1 MSDWRVALGVA
12 LLAMTGFAAPGA
24 AETVNVYTAWPE
36 SLSQPIF
43 KAYTAKTGMQVN
55 FIRLSTGELVAR
67 ATAEKNNPR
76 ADVIWGAPGDGFAA
90 AKEAGI
96 LEPYRPPTSDKIPAE
111 LKDRDGYYTA
121 VSKNTLVF
129 MSNAKLLKEK
139 GLKPPVSWNDLLDP
153 AYKGQIQTA
162 DARTSGTALTRIL
175 SIYYAFGKD
184 EDKAFDYQK
193 KLHGNVQVYT
203 KSGGGCTIP
212 AELKDREAFF
222 TAVAKNTLVF
232 MSNAKLLKEKGL
244 KPPTSWN
251 DLLDPA
257 FKGQIQTADART
269 SGTALTRIL
278 SIYYAFGKDEQKA
291 FDYQKRLHA
300 NVQVYTKSGGGCTV
314 PAALGQAMVCI
325 AHMPDAMEAKKKGYD
340 MTVTFPR
347 EGVAAVIEGVA
358 LVKGAKN
365 RDQATK
371 FIDWTFSKDMQDL
384 LDKHDV
390 YMLPT
395 LPGASIDAAVQ
406 ALMKEAKLL
415 PVDLEWVGKNRRR
428 LVDRWVNEVIR
439 D

>member
-1 MSDWRVALGVA
+1 MKAIGLA
-12 LLAMTGFAAPGA
+12 LLLVAGA
-24 AETVNVYTAWPE
+24 LAGPARAQTVNVYTAWPE

-43 KAYTAKTGMQVN
+43 KAYTAKTGVPIN

-67 ATAEKNNPR
+67 ATAERGNPR

-90 AKEAGI
+90 AKEAGLI
-96 LEPYRPPTSDKIPAE
+96 EPYRPPTWDKIPAE
-111 LKDRDGYYTA
+111 LRDREGYYTA
-121 VSKNTLVF
+121 VAKNTLIF

-139 GLKPPVSWNDLLDP
+139 NLKAPTSWMDLLDP

-184 EDKAFDYQK
+184 EDRAFDYQK
-193 KLHGNVQVYT
+193 KLH
-203 KSGGGCTIP
+203 K
-212 AELKDREAFF
+212 
-222 TAVAKNTLVF
+222 
-232 MSNAKLLKEKGL
+232 
-244 KPPTSWN
+244 
-251 DLLDPA
+251 
-257 FKGQIQTADART
+257 
-269 SGTALTRIL
+269 
-278 SIYYAFGKDEQKA
+278 
-291 FDYQKRLHA
+291 

-340 MTVTFPR
+340 MVVTFPK

-365 RDQATK
+365 REAATK
-371 FIDWTFSKDMQDL
+371 FIDWTFSQDMQDL

-395 LPGASIDAAVQ
+395 LPGASVDAAVA

-415 PVDLEWVGKNRRR
+415 PVDLEWVGKNRKR

>member
-1 MSDWRVALGVA
+1 MSTTLARIRTALAAA
-12 LLAMTGFAAPGA
+12 LLVLLAGASPALAADV
-24 AETVNVYTAWPE
+24 VNVYTAWPE

-43 KAYTAKTGMQVN
+43 KAFTAKTGINVN

-90 AKEAGI
+90 AKAAGI
-96 LEPYRPPTSDKIPAE
+96 LEPYKPAGVSKLAPE
-111 LKDRDGYYTA
+111 LRDPEGYYHA
-121 VSKNTLVF
+121 VSKNTLLF

-139 GLKPPVSWNDLLDP
+139 NLKPPASWADLLDP

-184 EDKAFDYQK
+184 EDKLIDYQK
-193 KLHGNVQVYT
+193 KLNANVQVYT

-212 AELKDREAFF
+212 
-222 TAVAKNTLVF
+222 T
-232 MSNAKLLKEKGL
+232 
-244 KPPTSWN
+244 
-251 DLLDPA
+251 
-257 FKGQIQTADART
+257 
-269 SGTALTRIL
+269 
-278 SIYYAFGKDEQKA
+278 
-291 FDYQKRLHA
+291 
-300 NVQVYTKSGGGCTV
+300 
-314 PAALGQAMVCI
+314 ALGQSMVCI

-340 MTVTFPR
+340 MVTTFPK

-365 RDQATK
+365 RDAAIK
-371 FIDWTFSKDMQDL
+371 MLEWTFSKDMQDL
-384 LDKHDV
+384 LDKNEV

-395 LPGASIDAAVQ
+395 LPEGSINPSVQ

-415 PVDLEWVGKNRRR
+415 PVDLDWVGKNRKR
-428 LVDRWVNEVIR
+428 LVDRWVSEVVKE
-439 D
+439 

>member
-1 MSDWRVALGVA
+1 MDVRRWLTRSVTTGIASGL
-12 LLAMTGFAAPGA
+12 LLATLAAPA
-24 AETVNVYTAWPE
+24 LAQTVNVYTAWPE

-43 KAYTAKTGMQVN
+43 KAYTAKTGVQVN

-96 LEPYRPPTSDKIPAE
+96 IEPYRPPTWDKIPAE
-111 LKDRDGYYTA
+111 LKDR
-121 VSKNTLVF
+121 
-129 MSNAKLLKEK
+129 E
-139 GLKPPVSWNDLLDP
+139 
-153 AYKGQIQTA
+153 AY
-162 DARTSGTALTRIL
+162 
-175 SIYYAFGKD
+175 
-184 EDKAFDYQK
+184 
-193 KLHGNVQVYT
+193 
-203 KSGGGCTIP
+203 
-212 AELKDREAFF
+212 F

-278 SIYYAFGKDEQKA
+278 SIYYAFGKDEQKT
-291 FDYQKRLHA
+291 FDYQKKLHA

-340 MTVTFPR
+340 MIVSFPK

-395 LPGASIDAAVQ
+395 LPEASIAAAVQ

-415 PVDLEWVGKNRRR
+415 PVDLEWVGKNRKR
-428 LVDRWVNEVIR
+428 LVERWVNETIR

>member
-1 MSDWRVALGVA
+1 MDVRLWFPRSVATGIAFGLV
-12 LLAMTGFAAPGA
+12 LAVLAAPA
-24 AETVNVYTAWPE
+24 LAQTVNVYTAWPE

-43 KAYTAKTGMQVN
+43 KAYTAKTGVQIN

-96 LEPYRPPTSDKIPAE
+96 IEPYRPPTWDKIPAE
-111 LKDRDGYYTA
+111 LKDREAYFTA
-121 VSKNTLVF
+121 VS
-129 MSNAKLLKEK
+129 
-139 GLKPPVSWNDLLDP
+139 
-153 AYKGQIQTA
+153 
-162 DARTSGTALTRIL
+162 
-175 SIYYAFGKD
+175 
-184 EDKAFDYQK
+184 
-193 KLHGNVQVYT
+193 
-203 KSGGGCTIP
+203 
-212 AELKDREAFF
+212 
-222 TAVAKNTLVF
+222 KNTLVF

-278 SIYYAFGKDEQKA
+278 SIYYAFGKDEQKT
-291 FDYQKRLHA
+291 FDYQKKLHA

-314 PAALGQAMVCI
+314 PAALGQAMICI

-340 MTVTFPR
+340 MIVSFPK

-415 PVDLEWVGKNRRR
+415 PVDLEWVGKNRKR
-428 LVDRWVNEVIR
+428 LVERWVNETIR

>member
-1 MSDWRVALGVA
+1 VLLLVVGALAGPA
-12 LLAMTGFAAPGA
+12 QAQ
-24 AETVNVYTAWPE
+24 TVNVYTAWPE

-43 KAYTAKTGMQVN
+43 KAYTAKTGVPIN

-67 ATAEKNNPR
+67 ATAERGNPR

-90 AKEAGI
+90 AKEAGLI
-96 LEPYRPPTSDKIPAE
+96 EPYRPPTWDKIPAE
-111 LKDRDGYYTA
+111 LRDREGYYTA
-121 VSKNTLVF
+121 VAKNTLIF

-139 GLKPPVSWNDLLDP
+139 NLKAPTSWMDLLDP

-184 EDKAFDYQK
+184 EDRAFDYQK
-193 KLHGNVQVYT
+193 KLH
-203 KSGGGCTIP
+203 K
-212 AELKDREAFF
+212 
-222 TAVAKNTLVF
+222 
-232 MSNAKLLKEKGL
+232 
-244 KPPTSWN
+244 
-251 DLLDPA
+251 
-257 FKGQIQTADART
+257 
-269 SGTALTRIL
+269 
-278 SIYYAFGKDEQKA
+278 
-291 FDYQKRLHA
+291 

-340 MTVTFPR
+340 MVVTFPK

-365 RDQATK
+365 REAATK
-371 FIDWTFSKDMQDL
+371 FIDWTFSQDMQDL

-395 LPGASIDAAVQ
+395 LPGASVDAAVA

-415 PVDLEWVGKNRRR
+415 PVDLEWVGKNRKR

>member
-1 MSDWRVALGVA
+1 MASTLRLFAS
-12 LLAMTGFAAPGA
+12 LLLVLVFAGPGLA
-24 AETVNVYTAWPE
+24 QTVNVYTAWPE

-43 KAYTAKTGMQVN
+43 KAYTAKTGVQIN

-96 LEPYRPPTSDKIPAE
+96 IEPYKTANIDKIPAE
-111 LKDRDGYYTA
+111 LKDKDGYYTA
-121 VSKNTLVF
+121 VSKNTLIF

-139 GLKPPVSWNDLLDP
+139 GLKAPTSWNDLLDP

-184 EDKAFDYQK
+184 EDRAFDYQK

-212 AELKDREAFF
+212 A
-222 TAVAKNTLVF
+222 
-232 MSNAKLLKEKGL
+232 
-244 KPPTSWN
+244 
-251 DLLDPA
+251 
-257 FKGQIQTADART
+257 
-269 SGTALTRIL
+269 
-278 SIYYAFGKDEQKA
+278 
-291 FDYQKRLHA
+291 
-300 NVQVYTKSGGGCTV
+300 
-314 PAALGQAMVCI
+314 ALGQAIVCI

-340 MTVTFPR
+340 MVVTFPR
-347 EGVAAVIEGVA
+347 EGVAAVIEAVA

-365 RDQATK
+365 RELAAK

-384 LDKHDV
+384 LDKNQV

-395 LPGASIDAAVQ
+395 LPGATIEPAVQ
-406 ALMKEAKLL
+406 SLMKEARLL
-415 PVDLEWVGKNRRR
+415 PVDLDWVGKSRKR
-428 LVDRWVNEVIR
+428 LVERWVNEVIKE
-439 D
+439 

>member
-1 MSDWRVALGVA
+1 MVSTLVTLLLVVLFASPALA
-12 LLAMTGFAAPGA
+12 Q
-24 AETVNVYTAWPE
+24 TVNVYTAWPE

-43 KAYTAKTGMQVN
+43 KAYEAKTGVKIN

-96 LEPYRPPTSDKIPAE
+96 IEPYKAPNWDKIPAE
-111 LKDRDGYYTA
+111 LKDREAYYTA
-121 VSKNTLVF
+121 VSKNTLIF
-129 MSNAKLLKEK
+129 MSNTKLLKEK
-139 GLKPPVSWNDLLDP
+139 GLK
-153 AYKGQIQTA
+153 A
-162 DARTSGTALTRIL
+162 
-175 SIYYAFGKD
+175 
-184 EDKAFDYQK
+184 
-193 KLHGNVQVYT
+193 
-203 KSGGGCTIP
+203 
-212 AELKDREAFF
+212 
-222 TAVAKNTLVF
+222 
-232 MSNAKLLKEKGL
+232 
-244 KPPTSWN
+244 PTSWN

-278 SIYYAFGKDEQKA
+278 SIYYAFGKDEEKTV
-291 FDYQKRLHA
+291 DYQKKLHK

-314 PAALGQAMVCI
+314 PASLGQTMVCI

-340 MTVTFPR
+340 MTMTFPK
-347 EGVAAVIEGVA
+347 EGVAAVIEAIA

-365 RDQATK
+365 MDAAKK
-371 FIDWTFSKDMQDL
+371 FIDWTFTQEMQNL
-384 LDKHDV
+384 LDKNDV

-395 LPGASIDAAVQ
+395 LPGASIDKDVA

-428 LVDRWVNEVIR
+428 LVDRWINEVIK

>member
-1 MSDWRVALGVA
+1 MKATGLA
-12 LLAMTGFAAPGA
+12 LLLVLGTL
-24 AETVNVYTAWPE
+24 AEPALAQTVNVYTAWPE

-43 KAYTAKTGMQVN
+43 KAYTAKTGVPIN

-67 ATAEKNNPR
+67 ATAERGNPR

-90 AKEAGI
+90 AKEAGLI
-96 LEPYRPPTSDKIPAE
+96 EPYRPPTWDRIPAE
-111 LKDRDGYYTA
+111 LRDRDGYYTA

-139 GLKPPVSWNDLLDP
+139 GLKPPTSWMDLL
-153 AYKGQIQTA
+153 
-162 DARTSGTALTRIL
+162 
-175 SIYYAFGKD
+175 
-184 EDKAFDYQK
+184 E
-193 KLHGNVQVYT
+193 
-203 KSGGGCTIP
+203 
-212 AELKDREAFF
+212 
-222 TAVAKNTLVF
+222 
-232 MSNAKLLKEKGL
+232 
-244 KPPTSWN
+244 
-251 DLLDPA
+251 PA

-278 SIYYAFGKDEQKA
+278 SIYYALGKDEDRA
-291 FDYQKRLHA
+291 FDYQKKLHK

-340 MTVTFPR
+340 MVVTFPK

-365 RDQATK
+365 REAATK
-371 FIDWTFSKDMQDL
+371 FIDWTFSQAMQDL

-395 LPGASIDAAVQ
+395 LPGASVDAAVA

-415 PVDLEWVGKNRRR
+415 PVDLEWVGKNRKR

>member
-1 MSDWRVALGVA
+1 MTSVLVMASTFLLVLVALAGP
-12 LLAMTGFAAPGA
+12 APA
-24 AETVNVYTAWPE
+24 QTLNVYTAWPE

-43 KAYTAKTGMQVN
+43 KAYTAKTGVQIN
-55 FIRLSTGELVAR
+55 FLRLSTGELVAR

-96 LEPYRPPTSDKIPAE
+96 IEPYRPPTWDRVPRE
-111 LKDRDGYYTA
+111 LKDPAGYYTA

-139 GLKPPVSWNDLLDP
+139 GLKPPTSWMDLLDP

-175 SIYYAFGKD
+175 SIYYAMGKD

-193 KLHGNVQVYT
+193 KLH
-203 KSGGGCTIP
+203 
-212 AELKDREAFF
+212 R
-222 TAVAKNTLVF
+222 
-232 MSNAKLLKEKGL
+232 
-244 KPPTSWN
+244 
-251 DLLDPA
+251 
-257 FKGQIQTADART
+257 
-269 SGTALTRIL
+269 
-278 SIYYAFGKDEQKA
+278 
-291 FDYQKRLHA
+291 

-314 PAALGQAMVCI
+314 PAALGQAIVCI

-340 MTVTFPR
+340 MVVSFPR

-365 RDQATK
+365 HDLATK
-371 FIDWTFSKDMQDL
+371 FIDWTFTKDMQDL

-395 LPGASIDAAVQ
+395 MPEASIDAAVQ

-415 PVDLEWVGKNRRR
+415 PVDLEWVGKNRKR
-428 LVDRWVNEVIR
+428 LVERWVNEVIR

>member
-1 MSDWRVALGVA
+1 MALRHRLFTVLL
-12 LLAMTGFAAPGA
+12 LLAAVATPAGA
-24 AETVNVYTAWPE
+24 ADTVNVYTAWPE
-36 SLSQPIF
+36 SFSQPIF
-43 KAYTAKTGMQVN
+43 KAYTAKTGVAIN
-55 FIRLSTGELVAR
+55 FLRLSTGELVAR

-96 LEPYRPPTSDKIPAE
+96 IEPYKPASWDRIPVE
-111 LKDRDGYYTA
+111 LRDREGYFTA

-139 GLKPPVSWNDLLDP
+139 NLK
-153 AYKGQIQTA
+153 A
-162 DARTSGTALTRIL
+162 
-175 SIYYAFGKD
+175 
-184 EDKAFDYQK
+184 
-193 KLHGNVQVYT
+193 
-203 KSGGGCTIP
+203 
-212 AELKDREAFF
+212 
-222 TAVAKNTLVF
+222 
-232 MSNAKLLKEKGL
+232 
-244 KPPTSWN
+244 PTSWN

-278 SIYYAFGKDEQKA
+278 SIYYAFGKDEDRT
-291 FDYQKRLHA
+291 FDYQKKLHK

-314 PAALGQAMVCI
+314 PAALGQTIVCI

-340 MTVTFPR
+340 MVVTFPK

-365 RDQATK
+365 REQAVK
-371 FIDWTFSKDMQDL
+371 FIEWTFSKDMQDL

-395 LPGASIDAAVQ
+395 LPGASIDAAVA

-415 PVDLEWVGKNRRR
+415 PVDLEWVGKNRKR
-428 LVDRWVNEVIR
+428 LVDRWINEVIK

>member
-1 MSDWRVALGVA
+1 MASTLRLFAS
-12 LLAMTGFAAPGA
+12 LLLVLVFAGPGLA
-24 AETVNVYTAWPE
+24 QTVNVYTAWPE

-43 KAYTAKTGMQVN
+43 KAYTAKTGVQVN

-67 ATAEKNNPR
+67 ATAERNNPR

-90 AKEAGI
+90 AKAAGI
-96 LEPYRPPTSDKIPAE
+96 IEPYRPPTWNRIPPE
-111 LKDRDGYYTA
+111 LKDTEGYYTA

-129 MSNAKLLKEK
+129 MSNSKLLKEK
-139 GLKPPVSWNDLLDP
+139 HLKAPTSWMDLLDP
-153 AYKGQIQTA
+153 GYKGQIQTA

-175 SIYYAFGKD
+175 SIYYALGRD

-193 KLHGNVQVYT
+193 KLHRNVQVYT

-212 AELKDREAFF
+212 A
-222 TAVAKNTLVF
+222 
-232 MSNAKLLKEKGL
+232 
-244 KPPTSWN
+244 
-251 DLLDPA
+251 
-257 FKGQIQTADART
+257 
-269 SGTALTRIL
+269 
-278 SIYYAFGKDEQKA
+278 
-291 FDYQKRLHA
+291 
-300 NVQVYTKSGGGCTV
+300 
-314 PAALGQAMVCI
+314 ALGQTTVCI

-340 MTVTFPR
+340 MVVTFPR

-365 RDQATK
+365 RELATK
-371 FIDWTFSKDMQDL
+371 FIDWTFTRDMQDL

-395 LPGASIDAAVQ
+395 LPDASIDAAVQ
-406 ALMKEAKLL
+406 GLMKEAKLL

>member
-1 MSDWRVALGVA
+1 MDVRRWLTRSAAMGIAAGL
-12 LLAMTGFAAPGA
+12 LLAALAVPA
-24 AETVNVYTAWPE
+24 LAQTVNVYTAWPE

-43 KAYTAKTGMQVN
+43 KAYTAKTGVQVN

-96 LEPYRPPTSDKIPAE
+96 IEPYRPPTW
-111 LKDRDGYYTA
+111 DR
-121 VSKNTLVF
+121 
-129 MSNAKLLKEK
+129 
-139 GLKPPVSWNDLLDP
+139 
-153 AYKGQIQTA
+153 
-162 DARTSGTALTRIL
+162 
-175 SIYYAFGKD
+175 
-184 EDKAFDYQK
+184 
-193 KLHGNVQVYT
+193 
-203 KSGGGCTIP
+203 IP

-251 DLLDPA
+251 DLLDPG

>member
-1 MSDWRVALGVA
+1 MKAILVA
-12 LLAMTGFAAPGA
+12 LLLLGA
-24 AETVNVYTAWPE
+24 LANVASAQTLNVYTAWPE

-43 KAYTAKTGMQVN
+43 KAYTAKTGVPIN

-67 ATAEKNNPR
+67 ATAERNNPR

-96 LEPYRPPTSDKIPAE
+96 IEPYRPPTWDRIPVE
-111 LKDRDGYYTA
+111 LKDREAYYTA

-139 GLKPPVSWNDLLDP
+139 NLKPPTSWMDVLDP

-175 SIYYAFGKD
+175 SIYYALGKD

-193 KLHGNVQVYT
+193 KLHRNVQVYT

-212 AELKDREAFF
+212 A
-222 TAVAKNTLVF
+222 
-232 MSNAKLLKEKGL
+232 
-244 KPPTSWN
+244 
-251 DLLDPA
+251 
-257 FKGQIQTADART
+257 
-269 SGTALTRIL
+269 
-278 SIYYAFGKDEQKA
+278 
-291 FDYQKRLHA
+291 
-300 NVQVYTKSGGGCTV
+300 
-314 PAALGQAMVCI
+314 ALGQAMLCI

-340 MTVTFPR
+340 MVVSFPK
-347 EGVAAVIEGVA
+347 EGVAAVIEAVA

-365 RDQATK
+365 RELAAK
-371 FIDWTFSKDMQDL
+371 FIDWTFTRDMQDL
-384 LDKHDV
+384 LDKNDV

-395 LPGASIDAAVQ
+395 LPDASIDTAVQ
-406 ALMKEAKLL
+406 GLMKEAKLL
-415 PVDLEWVGKNRRR
+415 AVDLEWVGKNRRR
-428 LVDRWVNEVIR
+428 LVDRWVNEVIK